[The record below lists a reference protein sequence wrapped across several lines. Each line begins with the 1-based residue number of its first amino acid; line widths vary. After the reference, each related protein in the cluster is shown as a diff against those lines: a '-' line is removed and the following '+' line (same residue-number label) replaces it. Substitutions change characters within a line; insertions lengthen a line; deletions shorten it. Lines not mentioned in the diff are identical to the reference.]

1 MYICFKFS
9 LGSFYIYPEQTY
21 ANCKE
26 RYARIEKQDDTMAF
40 LIYGPADDNG
50 KRQGDDCE
58 LLFVAARTGKVLKGT
73 SLK

>member
-1 MYICFKFS
+1 
-9 LGSFYIYPEQTY
+9 
-21 ANCKE
+21 
-26 RYARIEKQDDTMAF
+26 MAF